1 MYLVLV
7 PEFCTCT
14 LPSSLSC
21 LQGNQEEKVLNAK
34 ISNLIGR
41 RLHDFDIMGSEVRVG
56 GREGGRWRGGRGEER
71 RKEGV
76 EKREGE
82 KREGEKKKGEKREGE
97 EREGEKREGEKG
109 EGEKREGKKRERER
123 KKVTGRRRKEGSSF
137 WQVPECVCAQ

>member
-41 RLHDFDIMGSEVRVG
+41 QLHDFDIMGSEVRVG
-56 GREGGRWRGGRGEER
+56 GREGGRWREGRGEER

-76 EKREGE
+76 EEREGE

-97 EREGEKREGEKG
+97 EREGEKREGGREEGGREEGGREEGEREKKSDREKEKG
-109 EGEKREGKKRERER
+109 RE
-123 KKVTGRRRKEGSSF
+123 
-137 WQVPECVCAQ
+137 